1 MSSNIFNVLNAQPKK
16 REAKKKPAAPEAP
29 IAQEVVEVTAE
40 KKAELEKAIF
50 GAAAIGNGNW
60 ADDEDEEQEHGEAA
74 PEEEDGWSRV
84 PVRCFIREIYA

>member
-1 MSSNIFNVLNAQPKK
+1 MSANIFNVLNAQPKK
-16 REAKKKPAAPEAP
+16 KEAKKKPVAEAP
-29 IAQEVVEVTAE
+29 IAVQETEVTAE

-50 GAAAIGNGNW
+50 GGPALGNGNW

-84 PVRCFIREIYA
+84 PVRFAFKDVLI

>member
-1 MSSNIFNVLNAQPKK
+1 MSNANIFNVLNTQPKK
-16 REAKKKPAAPEAP
+16 KDAKKKPVEAP
-29 IAQEVVEVTAE
+29 IVQETVEVSAE

-50 GAAAIGNGNW
+50 GAPAFGNANW

-84 PVRCFIREIYA
+84 PVRCALKTMET